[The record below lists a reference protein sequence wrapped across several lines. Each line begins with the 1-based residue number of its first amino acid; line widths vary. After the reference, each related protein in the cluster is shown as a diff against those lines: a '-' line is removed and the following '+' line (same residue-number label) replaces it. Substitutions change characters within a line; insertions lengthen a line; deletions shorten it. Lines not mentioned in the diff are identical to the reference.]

1 MGYVI
6 AFAIGA
12 VLGSAL
18 FCVGVIIG
26 KSEKQTEKPMQMETH
41 VEEKPM
47 TAEEKA
53 DIERRKE
60 LDRQFVALM
69 EYSGRKKQ

>member
-12 VLGSAL
+12 VLGSAI

-26 KSEKQTEKPMQMETH
+26 KPEKQLEEPMQVETP
-41 VEEKPM
+41 VQEKPM

-53 DIERRKE
+53 DLDRRNE
-60 LDRQFVALM
+60 LERQFVALM
-69 EYSGRKKQ
+69 EYSGRKRQ